1 MSHSSDK
8 TYARRLARKKAV
20 QALYQW
26 DLAGTD
32 IPVILEQFDLY
43 QDMANVDL
51 KYFRLLVHGV
61 PANTDV
67 IDEAIS
73 RHISRKIDDLD
84 PIERNVLRIGS
95 FELSECTD
103 VPYKVII
110 NEAVE
115 LTKLFGAEQGHKFVN
130 GVIDKIARQLR
141 PRETSNISD

>member
-1 MSHSSDK
+1 MSHGSDK

-43 QDMANVDL
+43 QDMTKVDM

-73 RHISRKIDDLD
+73 GHISRKIDDLD

-110 NEAVE
+110 NEAV
-115 LTKLFGAEQGHKFVN
+115 
-130 GVIDKIARQLR
+130 
-141 PRETSNISD
+141 